1 MKFTVLHLKL
11 DEKKVESEEFEKDG
25 IYGIIDYGLELHE
38 KLGTHSI
45 DPYDPKNVMVMGMG
59 GPFSG
64 SILPGAHR
72 LMFFFRSPLYG
83 TLFPS
88 AMGGAAYA
96 FKNVGVD
103 FVTFEGK
110 AEKPVVVVLYNDGEN
125 IKVELHEIELDR
137 LIEIWRDYKGG
148 KRASTRSLST
158 S

>member
-64 SILPGAHR
+64 SILQERTG
-72 LMFFFRSPLYG
+72 
-83 TLFPS
+83 
-88 AMGGAAYA
+88 
-96 FKNVGVD
+96 
-103 FVTFEGK
+103 
-110 AEKPVVVVLYNDGEN
+110 
-125 IKVELHEIELDR
+125 
-137 LIEIWRDYKGG
+137 
-148 KRASTRSLST
+148 
-158 S
+158 